1 MTRIDEILSRALLV
15 TERTVPRDIVPTRHP
30 DPHSGDTSTVPNA
43 AAEDLRALC
52 ETVVTHTPA
61 ADVADFVTEQVPQ
74 PRSALV
80 LACVLQLTE
89 TSEGARF
96 WWEYAAG
103 AGQPAAAYCLYLH
116 HLALGESETADWWH
130 RQTNDVQPRR
140 QDTLTQEEPP
150 HPTPETEWHP
160 AIHPVAQLPT
170 ATILRLL
177 RQLARDSHRT
187 HSAAVNELM
196 DYIPTAVAV
205 GYLREPDLDL
215 PMPGPHF
222 ADDIGTLLD
231 TADKPS
237 GAPSTLPA
245 RPDPDARAQ
254 GAGSPVPPSKDSR
267 KPKSPP
273 HPLDSARGESA
284 AR

>member
-15 TERTVPRDIVPTRHP
+15 PERTVPRDIVPPWHP
-30 DPHSGDTSTVPNA
+30 DPHSGDTSTEPNA

-80 LACVLQLTE
+80 LACVLQLTD

-116 HLALGESETADWWH
+116 HLALGESETANWWH
-130 RQTNDVQPRR
+130 SQTNDVQPPP
-140 QDTLTQEEPP
+140 QDAEQKESL
-150 HPTPETEWHP
+150 PTPGTEWHP
-160 AIHPVAQLPT
+160 ATHPVTQMPT
-170 ATILRLL
+170 TTILRLL
-177 RQLARDSHRT
+177 RHLARDSERT
-187 HSAAVNELM
+187 HSTAVNELM

-222 ADDIGTLLD
+222 ADDISALLD
-231 TADKPS
+231 TAAKPS
-237 GAPSTLPA
+237 DAPSTLPA
-245 RPDPDARAQ
+245 RTDPDAR
-254 GAGSPVPPSKDSR
+254 PVARKSRRARIPEVPDRPFIPSGENPPV
-267 KPKSPP
+267 
-273 HPLDSARGESA
+273 GECH
-284 AR
+284 

>member
-15 TERTVPRDIVPTRHP
+15 PERTVPRDIVPTRHP
-30 DPHSGDTSTVPNA
+30 DPHSGDTSTEPNA

-80 LACVLQLTE
+80 LACVLQLTD

-116 HLALGESETADWWH
+116 HLALGESETANWWH
-130 RQTNDVQPRR
+130 SQTNDVQP
-140 QDTLTQEEPP
+140 PP
-150 HPTPETEWHP
+150 GAAEQAPTPGTEWHP
-160 AIHPVAQLPT
+160 ATHSVTQMPT
-170 ATILRLL
+170 TTILRLL
-177 RQLARDSHRT
+177 RHLARDSERT
-187 HSAAVNELM
+187 HSAAVSELM

-222 ADDIGTLLD
+222 ADDISALLD
-231 TADKPS
+231 TAAKPS
-237 GAPSTLPA
+237 DAPSTLPA
-245 RPDPDARAQ
+245 RTDPDARAH
-254 GAGSPVPPSKDSR
+254 AGSSQVSPRPDSR
-267 KPKSPP
+267 SPRTSL
-273 HPLDSARGESA
+273 HPERGESA
-284 AR
+284 TR